1 MKFAFIEKHRGEFE
15 VGALCRVLAVSRSG
29 FYSWRKR
36 LPSKRSVEDERLKSK
51 ILELHQKSRRTYG
64 SPRILD
70 DLKEE
75 GERTS
80 RKRVAR
86 IMRESGI
93 FSKHKRKFRVTTD
106 SEHRF
111 PVAENHLNREFKA
124 EAPDRKWVTDITHIP
139 TKEGWMYLAVVLD
152 LFSRR
157 VVGWSM
163 SRRLDASLVSKA
175 LSMAFGQRMPSAG
188 MLHHSDRGAQYASNE
203 YRELLTKNDVL
214 ASMSR
219 KGNCWDNAVAESF
232 FKTLKIESSDLR
244 IYKTRDEAQ
253 SSIFDY
259 IEVFYNRR
267 RKHSTLGFRSPVD
280 FERLHVATCV

>member
-1 MKFAFIEKHRGEFE
+1 VKFAFIEKHRGEFE